1 MKFLNFT
8 LLVLLFIVNQVD
20 GQNSKAKSLIIGNKW
35 VYDVHQV
42 SASLNEYHLSEEVLK
57 DTTIELK
64 DYATIK
70 SEGTNFR
77 YQRADSTKIYEY
89 FPRGSIQSTRGE
101 EFILV
106 DFNLDVG
113 DSIGSYVVSYKSPI
127 FFFGKTRL
135 RWIMYSYGVGLVSFE
150 DWYVEEIGLVYRFYD
165 YPGGYITYDLIAA
178 KIENVIYGDSNLVDI
193 EMHVQLKPLKY
204 ELYPNYPN
212 PFNPTT
218 KIKYDIINSGNV
230 SLKVYD
236 FLGNEVGTLVNE
248 EKQPGSYEVEFE
260 SAIGN
265 QQLASG
271 IYFYQLRAGE
281 FIQTK
286 KMILL
291 R

>member
-1 MKFLNFT
+1 M
-8 LLVLLFIVNQVD
+8 D

-42 SASLNEYHLSEEVLK
+42 GATLNGYYLSEEVMK
-57 DTTIELK
+57 DTIIELK
-64 DYATIK
+64 DYASIK
-70 SEGTNFR
+70 SGGANFR
-77 YQRADSTKIYEY
+77 YQRADSSKIYEY
-89 FPRGSIQSTRGE
+89 FPRDSIQSTRGE

-127 FFFGKTRL
+127 YFFGKTRS
-135 RWIMYSYGVGLVSFE
+135 RWIMYFSGVGLVSFE

-165 YPGGYITYDLIAA
+165 YPGGYMTYDLIAA
-178 KIENVIYGDSNLVDI
+178 KIENVIYGDSNLVDTGI
-193 EMHVQLKPLKY
+193 PNQLTPVKY
-204 ELYPNYPN
+204 ELHQNYPN

-218 KIKYDIINSGNV
+218 MIKYSVVNSANV

-236 FLGNEVGTLVNE
+236 VLGNEVATLVNE
-248 EKQPGSYEVEFE
+248 EKQSGSYEVEFQ
-260 SAIGN
+260 STVSN

-271 IYFYQLRAGE
+271 IYFYQLRVGE
-281 FIQTK
+281 FVQTK